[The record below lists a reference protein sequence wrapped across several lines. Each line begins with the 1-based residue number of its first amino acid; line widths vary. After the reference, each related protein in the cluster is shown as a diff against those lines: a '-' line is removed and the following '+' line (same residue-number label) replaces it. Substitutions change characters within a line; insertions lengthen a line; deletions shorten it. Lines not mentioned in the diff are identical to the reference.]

1 VEVPRIALVL
11 GAGGT
16 VGHAFHAGV
25 LGALSD
31 ELGWDAGRADLLV
44 GTSAGSLVAAL
55 LRAGLPAAD
64 LARRARGE
72 ALSPE
77 GAAVVARAGLGAP
90 RRREQRRSAIG
101 TMASPSRVAR
111 AFRAPWEVRPG
122 SLVAAMLPAGRI
134 PTDPIAAPFVALYGD
149 QWASRPMWIVAVD
162 LDTGRRTVFG
172 RPGSPRA
179 TPAEAVQASCA
190 IPAYFEPVGIGAAR
204 YVDGGVHS
212 TTNADVVAVERPDL
226 VLISAPMSAVRGAA
240 RVGLTLPIRQI
251 ARLSLAREVEGLR
264 RRGIEV
270 ITFQPT
276 AADLEVMNGDA
287 LDPAKLAPVSARVTE
302 TTRQRLSRAD
312 VRARL
317 VRLSRR

>member
-1 VEVPRIALVL
+1 
-11 GAGGT
+11 

-25 LGALSD
+25 LGALGD
-31 ELGWDAGRADLLV
+31 EFGWDAGRADLLV

-77 GAAVVARAGLGAP
+77 GAAVVARAGLGPP
-90 RRREQRRSAIG
+90 RRREQRRSPVGA
-101 TMASPSRVAR
+101 MASPSRVAR
-111 AFRAPWEVRPG
+111 AFRAPWEVRAG
-122 SLVAAMLPAGRI
+122 SLVAAMLPPGRV
-134 PTDPIAAPFVALYGD
+134 PTDPIAAPFAALYGEH
-149 QWASRPMWIVAVD
+149 WPSRSLWIVAVD

-172 RPGSPRA
+172 RPGSPDA
-179 TPAEAVQASCA
+179 TPAGAVQASCA
-190 IPAYFEPVGIGAAR
+190 IPAYFEPVQIGAAR

-212 TTNADVVAVERPDL
+212 TTNADLVAAARPDL

-240 RVGLTLPIRQI
+240 RMSVTLPIRQI
-251 ARLSLAREVEGLR
+251 ARLSLAREVAGLR
-264 RRGIEV
+264 RQGIEV
-270 ITFQPT
+270 VTFQPT

-287 LDPAKLAPVSARVTE
+287 LDPAKLAPVTTRVTE
-302 TTRQRLSRAD
+302 TARRRLTQSD

-317 VRLSRR
+317 APLTRR

>member
-1 VEVPRIALVL
+1 VAVVL

-25 LGALSD
+25 LGVLSD

-72 ALSPE
+72 SLSPD
-77 GAAVVARAGLGAP
+77 GAAVVARAGLGPP
-90 RRREQRRSAIG
+90 RRREPRRAAVGAI
-101 TMASPSRVAR
+101 ASPSRLAR

-134 PTDPIAAPFVALYGD
+134 PTDPIAAPFAALYGD
-149 QWASRPMWIVAVD
+149 RWASRPLWVVAVD

-172 RPGSPRA
+172 RPGAPRA

-190 IPAYFEPVGIGAAR
+190 IPAYFEPVEIGNAR

-212 TTNADVVAVERPDL
+212 TTNADVVAPERPDL

-240 RVGLTLPIRQI
+240 RVGLALPIRQI
-251 ARLSLAREVEGLR
+251 ARLSLAREVAGLR
-264 RRGIEV
+264 RQGIEV
-270 ITFQPT
+270 MTFQPT

-302 TTRQRLSRAD
+302 TMRQRLSRAD

-317 VRLSRR
+317 APISRR